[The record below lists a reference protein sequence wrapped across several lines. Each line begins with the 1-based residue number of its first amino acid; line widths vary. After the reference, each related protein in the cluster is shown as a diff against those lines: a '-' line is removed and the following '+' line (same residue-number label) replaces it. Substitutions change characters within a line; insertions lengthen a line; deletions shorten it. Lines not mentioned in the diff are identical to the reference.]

1 MIDIK
6 RSFLPREELIELNK
20 TVLGNLFEWFIQGV
34 YDDHDTHKQFV
45 HIFYKNGKP
54 ASHHFSIIKP
64 ILDRLNIENLIRV
77 KLNLLTKTS
86 EIIEHDYHRDNESSN
101 ALTSILYLNTN
112 NGYTRFKDQNVKSQA
127 NTLLTFPSATFHSG
141 TTCTDK
147 DFRLVLNVVY
157 EAF

>member
-1 MIDIK
+1 M
-6 RSFLPREELIELNK
+6 
-20 TVLGNLFEWFIQGV
+20 
-34 YDDHDTHKQFV
+34 
-45 HIFYKNGKP
+45 
-54 ASHHFSIIKP
+54 
-64 ILDRLNIENLIRV
+64 NIENLIRV
-77 KLNLLTKTS
+77 KLNLLTKTP

>member
-6 RSFLPREELIELNK
+6 RSLLPREELIELNK

-54 ASHHFSIIKP
+54 SSHHFSIIKP

-77 KLNLLTKTS
+77 KLNLLTKTP

>member
-54 ASHHFSIIKP
+54 SRHHFSIIKP

-77 KLNLLTKTS
+77 KLNLLTKTP

>member
-54 ASHHFSIIKP
+54 SSHH
-64 ILDRLNIENLIRV
+64 LNQ
-77 KLNLLTKTS
+77 S
-86 EIIEHDYHRDNESSN
+86 
-101 ALTSILYLNTN
+101 
-112 NGYTRFKDQNVKSQA
+112 
-127 NTLLTFPSATFHSG
+127 
-141 TTCTDK
+141 
-147 DFRLVLNVVY
+147 
-157 EAF
+157 